1 MKLMMIMGA
10 GGCFIVALAL
20 GYVQENTLPTTLL
33 RAVIAMLIGLFLAR
47 WWGLILQRQLSA
59 AAIEK
64 MNSSNGEQTP
74 SEEDIT
80 STLKANWSINS
91 PPWSSNGFTAWPTT
105 PR

>member
-64 MNSSNGEQTP
+64 MNSSNSEQPP
-74 SEEDIT
+74 SEEADQSET
-80 STLKANWSINS
+80 SEAE
-91 PPWSSNGFTAWPTT
+91 GTA
-105 PR
+105 

>member
-64 MNSSNGEQTP
+64 MNSSNSEQPP
-74 SEEDIT
+74 SEEADQ
-80 STLKANWSINS
+80 SE
-91 PPWSSNGFTAWPTT
+91 T
-105 PR
+105 PEAEGRA

>member
-64 MNSSNGEQTP
+64 MNSSNGEQPP
-74 SEEDIT
+74 SEEADQPET
-80 STLKANWSINS
+80 PEAE
-91 PPWSSNGFTAWPTT
+91 GTA
-105 PR
+105 

>member
-33 RAVIAMLIGLFLAR
+33 RGVIAMLIGLFLAR

-64 MNSSNGEQTP
+64 MNSSNGEQP
-74 SEEDIT
+74 SSEEADQSET
-80 STLKANWSINS
+80 PKAE
-91 PPWSSNGFTAWPTT
+91 GTA
-105 PR
+105 

>member
-10 GGCFIVALAL
+10 GGCFIVALSL

-64 MNSSNGEQTP
+64 MNSANGEQTP
-74 SEEDIT
+74 SEEADQSET
-80 STLKANWSINS
+80 PKAE
-91 PPWSSNGFTAWPTT
+91 GTA
-105 PR
+105 

>member
-74 SEEDIT
+74 PEEADQSET
-80 STLKANWSINS
+80 PKAE
-91 PPWSSNGFTAWPTT
+91 GTA
-105 PR
+105 

>member
-64 MNSSNGEQTP
+64 MNSSNDEQPP
-74 SEEDIT
+74 SEEADQSET
-80 STLKANWSINS
+80 PKAE
-91 PPWSSNGFTAWPTT
+91 GTA
-105 PR
+105 

>member
-64 MNSSNGEQTP
+64 MKSSNGEQPP
-74 SEEDIT
+74 SEEADQSET
-80 STLKANWSINS
+80 PEAE
-91 PPWSSNGFTAWPTT
+91 GTA
-105 PR
+105 

>member
-64 MNSSNGEQTP
+64 MNSSNGEQP
-74 SEEDIT
+74 SSEEADQSET
-80 STLKANWSINS
+80 PEAE
-91 PPWSSNGFTAWPTT
+91 GTA
-105 PR
+105 

>member
-64 MNSSNGEQTP
+64 MKSSNGEQPP
-74 SEEDIT
+74 SEEADQSET
-80 STLKANWSINS
+80 PKAE
-91 PPWSSNGFTAWPTT
+91 GTA
-105 PR
+105 

>member
-33 RAVIAMLIGLFLAR
+33 RAIIAMLIGLFLAR

-64 MNSSNGEQTP
+64 MNSSNSEQPP
-74 SEEDIT
+74 SEEADQSET
-80 STLKANWSINS
+80 PEAESTA
-91 PPWSSNGFTAWPTT
+91 
-105 PR
+105 

>member
-64 MNSSNGEQTP
+64 MNSSNGERPP
-74 SEEDIT
+74 SEEADQSET
-80 STLKANWSINS
+80 PEAE
-91 PPWSSNGFTAWPTT
+91 GTA
-105 PR
+105 